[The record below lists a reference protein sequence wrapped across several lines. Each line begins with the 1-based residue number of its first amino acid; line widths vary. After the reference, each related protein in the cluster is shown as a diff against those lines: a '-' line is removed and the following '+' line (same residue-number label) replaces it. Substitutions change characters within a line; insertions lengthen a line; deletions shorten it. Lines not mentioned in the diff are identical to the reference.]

1 MARAAE
7 PEVVKAAFRAL
18 ARKHHPDAGGSV
30 AKMKAI
36 NDAWGVLG
44 DSVKRAAYDLTGRIP
59 ASDGDRRR
67 TNRRKTSDRR
77 SAPPT
82 TRPNGRDPLRRA
94 TAAEGGLDFGRYA
107 GWTIRDL
114 AKHDPDY
121 LEWLRRTP
129 IGRPFTAQIEEV
141 LASRA
146 SVKTAP
152 PPARR
157 AVEHVRKR
165 QEADAVAINFVGE
178 HGPEF
183 GVRQVDSIAYL
194 KAINLVRWDPRQPID
209 QGVLF
214 QELDRLS

>member
-1 MARAAE
+1 MPLLTDRVRRAEQADERFVDRQAWGGTCGPLAAADRARTLPSVTDLYEVLQVARAAE

-77 SAPPT
+77 SAPPS
-82 TRPNGRDPLRRA
+82 TRPNGRDPMRRA

-141 LASRA
+141 LA
-146 SVKTAP
+146 
-152 PPARR
+152 
-157 AVEHVRKR
+157 
-165 QEADAVAINFVGE
+165 
-178 HGPEF
+178 
-183 GVRQVDSIAYL
+183 
-194 KAINLVRWDPRQPID
+194 
-209 QGVLF
+209 
-214 QELDRLS
+214 